1 MHALTAQQTDVA
13 EERFGS
19 GAQPAEPLVLRRATQ
34 LCLRAE
40 PHTDRSPCPAHVSEA
55 QRQLFGPAV

>member
-1 MHALTAQQTDVA
+1 MTAQQTDVV
-13 EERFGS
+13 EERFAS
-19 GAQPAEPLVLRRATQ
+19 GPQPAAEPLVLRRATQ